1 MIPYILCL
9 ALLAVGIYAM
19 IAKKNVIKIILGLMI
34 AEYAVNLLLVTVG
47 YRHGGHVPIMLS
59 GSQTPAQFAAGSVD
73 PLAQAV
79 VLVSMITSLSV
90 LLVSV
95 ALAVRIYQKYG
106 TFDITEIR
114 KLKG

>member
-1 MIPYILCL
+1 MVPYILCL

-47 YRHGGHVPIMLS
+47 YRRGGGVPILDA
-59 GSQTPAQFAAGSVD
+59 SQTPQQFAAGSVD

-79 VLVSMITSLSV
+79 VLISMITSLSV

>member
-47 YRHGGHVPIMLS
+47 YRNGGHVPILMAGETS
-59 GSQTPAQFAAGSVD
+59 EQFVRGSVD